1 MNDIISQDRG
11 QTQKVFKR
19 ISYPSYKKKQG
30 NIKTH
35 WSSLHV
41 KHSSGP

>member
-19 ISYPSYKKKQG
+19 ISYPSYKKSQE
-30 NIKTH
+30 I
-35 WSSLHV
+35 
-41 KHSSGP
+41 